1 MKVADLE
8 KKLKELLT
16 NYYGSSI
23 LHHVGLSIAMYV
35 IWHIAQDLI
44 KNQR

>member
-16 NYYGSSI
+16 ICNGRSI
-23 LHHVGLSIAMYV
+23 LHHVGLSIALYV
-35 IWHIAQDLI
+35 IAHGS
-44 KNQR
+44 

>member
-1 MKVADLE
+1 MNVAGLE
-8 KKLKELLT
+8 KKRKELLT
-16 NYYGSSI
+16 NCYGSSI
-23 LHHVGLSIAMYV
+23 LHGVGLSIAMYV